1 MRHNHKN
8 HIRSPCESVFDFL
21 PNGKNQNSTSVTKIW
36 KTALFLPKKRKPQRT
51 TKPAGKTE
59 VFQCK
64 NRKTDLENGQNR
76 KTENRSKAPLD
87 KQSEFLSFTKIYIPF
102 YCSRS
107 GRSLSLENRR
117 SCLTVSKALLKSIA
131 NTLTALNPFWSKN
144 VRIWC
149 YIVNGASVQLPP
161 FLLGNCLLSTM

>member
-1 MRHNHKN
+1 MRVCLWLSSEPEKPKQHISHQNLKN
-8 HIRSPCESVFDFL
+8 RSIFA
-21 PNGKNQNSTSVTKIW
+21 K
-36 KTALFLPKKRKPQRT
+36 
-51 TKPAGKTE
+51 KTE
-59 VFQCK
+59 TATDNKTGRK

-76 KTENRSKAPLD
+76 KTENRSNAPLD